1 MGNKGDKEPE
11 KTDAAVDDLTKQLT
25 SIGLKDQDENDD
37 ATDSTASEALQKF
50 AAMIQKGKTNKILV
64 VTGAGISVSAGIP
77 DFRSP
82 GTGTFWLHSWMDDA
96 IIISFIYDD

>member
-1 MGNKGDKEPE
+1 MGNKGDKDPE

-82 GTGTFWLHSWMDDA
+82 GTGTF
-96 IIISFIYDD
+96 

>member
-82 GTGTFWLHSWMDDA
+82 GTGTF
-96 IIISFIYDD
+96 

>member
-50 AAMIQKGKTNKILV
+50 AAMIQTGKANKILV

-82 GTGTFWLHSWMDDA
+82 GTGTF
-96 IIISFIYDD
+96 